1 MHGHALV
8 AVILLALSGLLRPLQ
23 WRARGFVSLARSAPA
38 PARAPAPR
46 PSAPPDQ
53 ASMALNAI
61 ELALIAEHS
70 LEMARANQ
78 AVADDAA
85 ARLETRREAAQVAAA
100 WRERAEQF
108 QIAARGRSA
117 DPIVPSLQP
126 IRPPGGPER
135 RRRMR
140 RKHTR
145 RTDPTPAGDGRGER
159 RAGPE
164 RREDDRRCPE
174 PAPR

>member
-1 MHGHALV
+1 MHDHALV

-23 WRARGFVSLARSAPA
+23 WRARGFVSLARPTPA
-38 PARAPAPR
+38 SPPR
-46 PSAPPDQ
+46 PSASPDQ
-53 ASMALNAI
+53 APMSLNAI

-85 ARLETRREAAQVAAA
+85 TRLETRREAAQVAAA

-108 QIAARGRSA
+108 HIAARRRSA
-117 DPIVPSLQP
+117 DPIVPSLQS
-126 IRPPGGPER
+126 IRPYSGPER

-140 RKHTR
+140 RAQTR
-145 RTDPTPAGDGRGER
+145 RNDPTTAGDGRGDR

-164 RREDDRRCPE
+164 RRGHDRRGPE